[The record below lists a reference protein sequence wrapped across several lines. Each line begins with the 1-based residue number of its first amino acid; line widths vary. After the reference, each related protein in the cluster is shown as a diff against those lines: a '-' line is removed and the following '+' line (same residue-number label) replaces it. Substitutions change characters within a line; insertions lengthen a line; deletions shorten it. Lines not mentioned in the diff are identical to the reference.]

1 MKYMGIYRGVAHDG
15 DLQGRVCT
23 LFLQIS
29 HEFFQKCLQI
39 DEKVVRDETANGSLE
54 EVRKVNR
61 SFCQLEILIDQLLH
75 FMNLD
80 FDKVESSNDE
90 F

>member
-39 DEKVVRDETANGSLE
+39 DENAFRDKTAN
-54 EVRKVNR
+54 
-61 SFCQLEILIDQLLH
+61 
-75 FMNLD
+75 
-80 FDKVESSNDE
+80 
-90 F
+90 